1 MWYPKAWS
9 LPFPSWNFQASE
21 RTTPKQAVQDYYI
34 IYLLVKI
41 NAMLDALEWGT
52 VLGIEKIKN
61 VTLKYI
67 YHKDKT

>member
-34 IYLLVKI
+34 IYFWLIIKQ
-41 NAMLDALEWGT
+41 MLDALEWGA
-52 VLGIEKIKN
+52 VLGIEK
-61 VTLKYI
+61 
-67 YHKDKT
+67 